1 MRDHGAGRGRGQNW
15 NRLPRDP
22 RQSPRRCS
30 HMEGRPRRAE
40 EGAVAQR
47 KRETWVLEHEHSD
60 ETSLPTQPRLQVH
73 GSTLAKHAR

>member
-1 MRDHGAGRGRGQNW
+1 M
-15 NRLPRDP
+15 
-22 RQSPRRCS
+22 
-30 HMEGRPRRAE
+30 
-40 EGAVAQR
+40 AQR